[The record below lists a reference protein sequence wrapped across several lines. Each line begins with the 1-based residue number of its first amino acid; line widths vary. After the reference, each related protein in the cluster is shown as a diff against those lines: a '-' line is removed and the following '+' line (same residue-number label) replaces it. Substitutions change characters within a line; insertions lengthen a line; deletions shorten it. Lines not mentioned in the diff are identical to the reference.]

1 MLVFSEG
8 GNTMKKALLYLYM
21 IFLIVIILDG
31 VIFAFLS
38 AIYLGFFSYEVAFL
52 DIPLIVWGIVNTII
66 FIVLF
71 ALPIW
76 FLNFLN
82 KKLDLD
88 DKFKKVHKKIML
100 FLK

>member
-1 MLVFSEG
+1 
-8 GNTMKKALLYLYM
+8 MKKVLLYFYI
-21 IFLIVIILDG
+21 IFLVLIILDG
-31 VIFAFLS
+31 LIFAFLS

-71 ALPIW
+71 ALPVW
-76 FLNFLN
+76 LLHFLN

-88 DKFKKVHKKIML
+88 GKFEKLHKKIMSYSI
-100 FLK
+100 

>member
-1 MLVFSEG
+1 
-8 GNTMKKALLYLYM
+8 M

-31 VIFAFLS
+31 LVFAIFS
-38 AIYLGFFSYEVAFL
+38 ALYLGFFSYEVAFL
-52 DIPLIVWGIVNTII
+52 DIPLIVWGIVNAII

-88 DKFKKVHKKIML
+88 SKFEKVHKKIMS
-100 FLK
+100 FLNSK

>member
-1 MLVFSEG
+1 
-8 GNTMKKALLYLYM
+8 MKKVLLYLYM
-21 IFLIVIILDG
+21 IFLFIIILDG
-31 VIFAFLS
+31 VFFAFLS

-52 DIPLIVWGIVNTII
+52 DIPIIIWGIINALI
-66 FIVLF
+66 FIFLF
-71 ALPIW
+71 TLPIW

-88 DKFKKVHKKIML
+88 GKFEKVHKKIML

>member
-1 MLVFSEG
+1 
-8 GNTMKKALLYLYM
+8 MKKALLYLYM

-31 VIFAFLS
+31 LVFAIFS
-38 AIYLGFFSYEVAFL
+38 ALYLGFFSYEVAFL
-52 DIPLIVWGIVNTII
+52 DVPLIVWGIVNTII

-88 DKFKKVHKKIML
+88 GKFEKVHKKIML

>member
-1 MLVFSEG
+1 
-8 GNTMKKALLYLYM
+8 MKKVLLYFYI
-21 IFLIVIILDG
+21 IFLVLIILDG

-52 DIPLIVWGIVNTII
+52 DIPFIVWGIVNTII

-71 ALPIW
+71 ALPVW
-76 FLNFLN
+76 LLHFLN

-88 DKFKKVHKKIML
+88 GKFEKLHKKIMS

>member
-1 MLVFSEG
+1 
-8 GNTMKKALLYLYM
+8 M

-31 VIFAFLS
+31 VIFTFLS

-52 DIPLIVWGIVNTII
+52 DIPLIVWGIVNAII
-66 FIVLF
+66 FITLF
-71 ALPIW
+71 TLPIW

-82 KKLDLD
+82 KKLDID
-88 DKFKKVHKKIML
+88 GKFRKVHKKIMS

>member
-1 MLVFSEG
+1 
-8 GNTMKKALLYLYM
+8 MKKALLYLYM

-31 VIFAFLS
+31 VIFAFFS
-38 AIYLGFFSYEVAFL
+38 AIYLSFFSYEVAFL

-76 FLNFLN
+76 FLHFLN

-88 DKFKKVHKKIML
+88 GKFEKVHKKIMF

>member
-1 MLVFSEG
+1 
-8 GNTMKKALLYLYM
+8 M
-21 IFLIVIILDG
+21 IFLFVIVLDG

-38 AIYLGFFSYEVAFL
+38 TIYLGFFSYEVAFL
-52 DIPLIVWGIVNTII
+52 DIPLIVWGIVNAII
-66 FIVLF
+66 FVVLF

-88 DKFKKVHKKIML
+88 SKFGKVHKKIMS
-100 FLK
+100 FLR

>member
-1 MLVFSEG
+1 
-8 GNTMKKALLYLYM
+8 MKKVLLYFYM
-21 IFLIVIILDG
+21 IFLFIIILDG
-31 VIFAFLS
+31 VLFAFLS

-52 DIPLIVWGIVNTII
+52 DIPIIIWGIVNALI
-66 FIVLF
+66 FIILF

-88 DKFKKVHKKIML
+88 GKFEKVHKKIML

>member
-1 MLVFSEG
+1 
-8 GNTMKKALLYLYM
+8 M

-31 VIFAFLS
+31 VIFTFLS
-38 AIYLGFFSYEVAFL
+38 AIYFGFFSYEVAFL
-52 DIPLIVWGIVNTII
+52 DIPLIVWGIVNAII
-66 FIVLF
+66 FIALF

-82 KKLDLD
+82 KKLDID
-88 DKFKKVHKKIML
+88 GKFRKVHKKIMS

>member
-1 MLVFSEG
+1 
-8 GNTMKKALLYLYM
+8 MKKALLYLYM

-31 VIFAFLS
+31 LVFAIFS
-38 AIYLGFFSYEVAFL
+38 ALYLGFFSYEVSFL
-52 DIPLIVWGIVNTII
+52 DIPLIVWGIVNAII

-88 DKFKKVHKKIML
+88 GKFEKVHKKIMS

>member
-1 MLVFSEG
+1 
-8 GNTMKKALLYLYM
+8 MKKVLLYFYI
-21 IFLIVIILDG
+21 IFLVLIILDG
-31 VIFAFLS
+31 LIFAFLS
-38 AIYLGFFSYEVAFL
+38 AIYLGFFSYEVAFI

-71 ALPIW
+71 ALPVW
-76 FLNFLN
+76 LLHFLN

-88 DKFKKVHKKIML
+88 GKFEKLHKKIMS

>member
-1 MLVFSEG
+1 
-8 GNTMKKALLYLYM
+8 MKKVLLYFYI
-21 IFLIVIILDG
+21 IFLVLIILDG

-71 ALPIW
+71 ALPVW
-76 FLNFLN
+76 LLHFLN

-88 DKFKKVHKKIML
+88 GKFEKLHKKIMS

>member
-1 MLVFSEG
+1 
-8 GNTMKKALLYLYM
+8 MKKVLLYLYM
-21 IFLIVIILDG
+21 IFLFIVILDG
-31 VIFAFLS
+31 VLFAFLS

-52 DIPLIVWGIVNTII
+52 DIPIIIWGIVNALI
-66 FIVLF
+66 FIILF

-88 DKFKKVHKKIML
+88 GKFGKVHKKIIS

>member
-1 MLVFSEG
+1 
-8 GNTMKKALLYLYM
+8 MKKVLLYLYI
-21 IFLIVIILDG
+21 IFLILIILDG

-38 AIYLGFFSYEVAFL
+38 TIYLGFFSYEVAFL
-52 DIPLIVWGIVNTII
+52 DIPLIVWGIVNAII
-66 FIVLF
+66 FIILF
-71 ALPIW
+71 GLPIW

-88 DKFKKVHKKIML
+88 GKFGKVHKKIMS

>member
-1 MLVFSEG
+1 
-8 GNTMKKALLYLYM
+8 MKKVLLYLYM
-21 IFLIVIILDG
+21 IFLIFIILDG

-38 AIYLGFFSYEVAFL
+38 TIYLGFLSYEVAFL
-52 DIPLIVWGIVNTII
+52 DIPLIVWGIVNATI
-66 FIVLF
+66 FIILF

-88 DKFKKVHKKIML
+88 GKFEKLHKKIMS

>member
-1 MLVFSEG
+1 
-8 GNTMKKALLYLYM
+8 MKKVLLYLYM
-21 IFLIVIILDG
+21 IFLFIIILDG
-31 VIFAFLS
+31 VLFAFLS

-52 DIPLIVWGIVNTII
+52 DIPIIIWGIVNALI
-66 FIVLF
+66 FIILF

-88 DKFKKVHKKIML
+88 GKFEKVHKKIIL

>member
-1 MLVFSEG
+1 
-8 GNTMKKALLYLYM
+8 MKKVLLYLYM
-21 IFLIVIILDG
+21 IFLFIIILDG
-31 VIFAFLS
+31 VLFAFLS

-52 DIPLIVWGIVNTII
+52 DIPIIIWGIVNALI
-66 FIVLF
+66 FIILF

-76 FLNFLN
+76 FLNSLN

-88 DKFKKVHKKIML
+88 GKFEKVHKKIML

>member
-1 MLVFSEG
+1 
-8 GNTMKKALLYLYM
+8 MKKVLLYLYI
-21 IFLIVIILDG
+21 IFLILIILDG

-38 AIYLGFFSYEVAFL
+38 TIYLGFFSYEVAFL
-52 DIPLIVWGIVNTII
+52 DIPLIVWGIVNAVI
-66 FIVLF
+66 FIILF

-88 DKFKKVHKKIML
+88 GKFRKVHKKIMS
-100 FLK
+100 FLR